1 MEVIISPEEKQE
13 AEKFVMP
20 KIKLGSPVFFYDRH
34 DLANPILGFVA
45 RHSRTGKN
53 LVIRTTDGHVYDG
66 VRHVDD
72 PKLTWNHDHRE
83 SGSWDYTDEWKR
95 VERERDLIKARLDA
109 LELKATKQTTRRKKT
124 TSS

>member
-1 MEVIISPEEKQE
+1 METIISPEEKVL
-13 AEKFVMP
+13 AETYVMP
-20 KIKLGSPVFFYDRH
+20 SVKLGSPVFFYDRH

-66 VRHVDD
+66 VRHVTD

-95 VERERDLIKARLDA
+95 VEEEREEMKARIAA
-109 LELKATKQTTRRKKT
+109 LEHSATKTATRRKKA
-124 TSS
+124 TS